1 MVYRAL
7 TKEILLN
14 FNRTIV
20 NEQASDVS
28 TLDASAGGMSTRF
41 EDSRERPMETST
53 IERGIV
59 PLISRLL
66 AFLRVEVQNRGNL
79 ATQQAIGTRQQP
91 RGLRAEKKNE
101 KKGSPEERYQS
112 SAALLHQ

>member
-66 AFLRVEVQNRGNL
+66 AFLRV
-79 ATQQAIGTRQQP
+79 
-91 RGLRAEKKNE
+91 
-101 KKGSPEERYQS
+101 GSPEPREPSYTTSYRHEATATWIKGREEKREEGKS
-112 SAALLHQ
+112 